1 MESIRP
7 RQRSLGGFGETLIAG
22 VDLLIHCQNGFFA
35 PGFFTSVG
43 FAIPFAMGAQLAR
56 LERRPLVLAGD
67 AAFQMT
73 GVELSTMVRFGLNP
87 IIVVMNNGGY
97 GSERPIHDG
106 QYVDVL
112 RWNYAS
118 FTDVLGAGKG
128 IVVKSRHPGPRHS
141 PNIPVR

>member
-1 MESIRP
+1 
-7 RQRSLGGFGETLIAG
+7 
-22 VDLLIHCQNGFFA
+22 
-35 PGFFTSVG
+35 
-43 FAIPFAMGAQLAR
+43 MGAQLAR

-128 IVVKSRHPGPRHS
+128 IVVKTEDEMESALLEARNHTESFVIVDVHLEKFDYS
-141 PNIPVR
+141 PSFERFLSYFAKGV